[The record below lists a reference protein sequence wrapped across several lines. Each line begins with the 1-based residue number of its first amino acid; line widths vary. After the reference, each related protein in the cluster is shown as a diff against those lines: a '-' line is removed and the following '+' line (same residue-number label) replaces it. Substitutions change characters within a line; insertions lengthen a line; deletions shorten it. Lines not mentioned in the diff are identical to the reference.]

1 MNENQPINQTPTIN
15 KETNYTS
22 FINRDAAE
30 QHLQTLLTDFAA
42 LTNEEK
48 LAAKKG
54 IYVYGEPGIGKSYF
68 VKRVLKEMNYEV
80 VMYDTG
86 MVRNKELFDIIS
98 SNNMSNFS
106 VLSMLK
112 RQPKK
117 IAIVMDDI
125 NSMNNGDKGS
135 LSALIKLIRPKK
147 TKKHKTEDTSMNP
160 ILCIGNG
167 LTNVGKKITELI
179 KICHV
184 IELKRP
190 NTAQIGNLLAFQ
202 YPSIHKAEIEKLTGY
217 IQNDFNKLN
226 IIMNM
231 YTNHSNMLHNTVFH
245 DIFHLNSNNDGNKK
259 IVKQVFNSRNL
270 KIEDHLSLIG
280 ETERTTVGLYWHE
293 NVPDIIERANLSKP
307 QQVDLYLQLLT
318 SMCFA
323 DYMDRVTFQK
333 QIWKFNEMS
342 SLIKTFKT
350 QHILNS
356 HLQTAAN
363 EAVLYS
369 WDKANIR
376 FTKILTKYSNE
387 YNNFVFFQTIG
398 EKMGLD
404 WKDIYYFFMKLK
416 MQFPTTKTNL
426 AANNNPLDR
435 ENISCM
441 DIKRIYKFIS
451 ALCWKKPSES
461 SRTAMATDL
470 ECEYE
475 EEDVDQMLHTNMEF
489 EDDDNDNDNDDSM
502 DE

>member
-1 MNENQPINQTPTIN
+1 MNENQPMNQTPTIN
-15 KETNYTS
+15 KEINYTP
-22 FINRDAAE
+22 FINRDTKE
-30 QHLQTLLTDFAA
+30 QHLRTLLTDFAT

-68 VKRVLKEMNYEV
+68 VKRVLKEMNYEM

-86 MVRNKELFDIIS
+86 MVRNKDLFDIIS

-135 LSALIKLIRPKK
+135 LSALIKIIRPKK
-147 TKKHKTEDTSMNP
+147 TKKHKAEDTSMNP
-160 ILCIGNG
+160 IICIGNG

-217 IQNDFNKLN
+217 IQNDFNKLK

-231 YTNHSNMLHNTVFH
+231 YTNHSDVLYNSVFQ

-293 NVPDIIERANLSKP
+293 NVPDIIERTNLSKP

-350 QHILNS
+350 QYILHS
-356 HLQTAAN
+356 HLTRESDKGSCCLDN
-363 EAVLYS
+363 NRVLYP
-369 WDKANIR
+369 WDKSNIR

-387 YNNFVFFQTIG
+387 FNNFVFFQTIG

-404 WKDIYYFFMKLK
+404 RKDIYYFFMKLK
-416 MQFPTTKTNL
+416 TQTPMTKTNL
-426 AANNNPLDR
+426 VADNNPLSR

-451 ALCWKKPSES
+451 ALCWKTQTEPSRS
-461 SRTAMATDL
+461 TAADL
-470 ECEYE
+470 DLEYE
-475 EEDVDQMLHTNMEF
+475 EEYVEQMQHLEF
-489 EDDDNDNDNDDSM
+489 EEDNETM

>member
-1 MNENQPINQTPTIN
+1 MNENPMKTET
-15 KETNYTS
+15 ETNYTS
-22 FINRDAAE
+22 FIGREAAE
-30 QHLQTLLTDFAA
+30 LQLKTLLTDFAA

-48 LAAKKG
+48 LSAKKG
-54 IYVYGEPGIGKSYF
+54 IYVYGSPGIGKSYF
-68 VKRVLKEMNYEV
+68 VKRVLEEMNYEV
-80 VMYDTG
+80 VTYDTG
-86 MVRNKELFDIIS
+86 MVRNKDLFDIIS

-112 RQPKK
+112 RRPKK

-135 LSALIKLIRPKK
+135 LSALIKLIRAKK
-147 TKKHKTEDTSMNP
+147 TKKHRAEDTSMNP
-160 ILCIGNG
+160 IICIGNG

-184 IELKRP
+184 VELKRP
-190 NTAQIGNLLAFQ
+190 TTAQIANLLTFQ
-202 YPSIHKAEIEKLTGY
+202 YPTITDKANIETLTGY
-217 IQNDFNKLN
+217 IQNDFNKFN

-231 YTNHSNMLHNTVFH
+231 YANHPDVLHNTVFQ

-259 IVKQVFNSRNL
+259 VVKQIFDNPQKVTEH
-270 KIEDHLSLIG
+270 ISLIG

-293 NVPDIIERANLSKP
+293 NVPDILENTDLSKLR
-307 QQVDLYLQLLT
+307 QINIYLELLT

-350 QHILNS
+350 QHILHSRLAGANTCADDSGNS
-356 HLQTAAN
+356 
-363 EAVLYS
+363 EKLYP

-387 YNNFVFFQTIG
+387 FNNFVFLQSLG
-398 EKMGLD
+398 KKLGLD

-416 MQFPTTKTNL
+416 TQVPTTKTNL
-426 AANNNPLDR
+426 TAELNPLDR
-435 ENISCM
+435 ENVSCM
-441 DIKRIYKFIS
+441 DIKRIYKFMS
-451 ALCWKKPSES
+451 AICWKTPPSPTES
-461 SRTAMATDL
+461 FKTDVEL
-470 ECEYE
+470 EYE
-475 EEDVDQMLHTNMEF
+475 GDMDQMNVEF
-489 EDDDNDNDNDDSM
+489 EYDNDNDDDGAT

>member
-1 MNENQPINQTPTIN
+1 MDEIKPKI
-15 KETNYTS
+15 NYTS
-22 FINRDAAE
+22 FIGRDKEE
-30 QHLQTLLTDFAA
+30 QCLRTFLTNFAK

-68 VKRVLKEMNYEV
+68 VKRVLEEMNYEV

-86 MVRNKELFDIIS
+86 MVRNKDLFETIS

-106 VLSMLK
+106 VLSML
-112 RQPKK
+112 RQKPKK

-135 LSALIKLIRPKK
+135 LSALIKLIRAKK
-147 TKKHKTEDTSMNP
+147 TKKHKAEDTSMNP
-160 ILCIGNG
+160 IICIGNG

-179 KICHV
+179 KICHLV
-184 IELKRP
+184 ELKRP
-190 NTAQIGNLLAFQ
+190 TTAQMGNLLAHQ
-202 YPSIHKAEIEKLTGY
+202 YPVINKTEIDNLTGY

-226 IIMNM
+226 IIMNL
-231 YTNHSNMLHNTVFH
+231 YTNHPDILHNLVFQ
-245 DIFHLNSNNDGNKK
+245 DIFHVNTNNDANKT
-259 IVKQVFNSRNL
+259 IVKNIFNHTSI
-270 KIEDHLSLIG
+270 KVEDHISLIG

-293 NVPDIIERANLSKP
+293 NVPDIIESSNLTK
-307 QQVDLYLQLLT
+307 QHQNELYLQLLT

-350 QHILNS
+350 QHLLLNR
-356 HLQTAAN
+356 LRTC
-363 EAVLYS
+363 ELKEELYP
-369 WDKANIR
+369 WDKSHIR

-387 YNNFVFFQTIG
+387 FNNSVFFQTIG
-398 EKMGLD
+398 KKMGLD
-404 WKDIYYFFMKLK
+404 EKDIYFFFMKLK
-416 MQFPTTKTNL
+416 TYIPITKTNMVTD
-426 AANNNPLDR
+426 NNPLDC

-441 DIKRIYKFIS
+441 DIKRIYKFMTAI
-451 ALCWKKPSES
+451 CWKKHSEPDGLDG
-461 SRTAMATDL
+461 TKAELNAEFNMDDI
-470 ECEYE
+470 YIDDNF
-475 EEDVDQMLHTNMEF
+475 EED
-489 EDDDNDNDNDDSM
+489 